1 MASAHVVD
9 STRLQV
15 QALHQLG
22 CGSGGAL
29 APGRLRGWEV
39 VAAMG
44 VHDLE
49 KAWKVISVHPPRK
62 VQHLGLAD
70 YSVPPLGAALAHH
83 GSDQSSEEGATQVQ
97 VQGQEGRPGFDW
109 SGGLEVFQCVSLSV
123 AAACGAP
130 FIRLTSPSSHR
141 RPGPRE
147 NGEEGMASVGRGSCG
162 ASGGAAAGEG
172 EGPISLLST

>member
-1 MASAHVVD
+1 MGLA
-9 STRLQV
+9 
-15 QALHQLG
+15 ALWLLVG
-22 CGSGGAL
+22 
-29 APGRLRGWEV
+29 LRGWEV

-44 VHDLE
+44 VHQLE
-49 KAWKVISVHPPRK
+49 KAWKVISFHPPRK

-97 VQGQEGRPGFDW
+97 GQEGRPGFEW
-109 SGGLEVFQCVSLSV
+109 NAGLEVFQCVSLSV

-130 FIRLTSPSSHR
+130 FIRLISPSSHR
-141 RPGPRE
+141 RQEPRE
-147 NGEEGMASVGRGSCG
+147 NGGEGMASVGAGSWG
-162 ASGGAAAGEG
+162 AGGGAAAG